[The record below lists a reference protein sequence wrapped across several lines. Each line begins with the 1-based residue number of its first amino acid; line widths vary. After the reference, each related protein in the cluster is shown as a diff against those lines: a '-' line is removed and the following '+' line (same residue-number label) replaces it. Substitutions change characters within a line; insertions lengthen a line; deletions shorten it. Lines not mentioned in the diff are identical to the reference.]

1 MASRAASKDI
11 RYVVATRLQGWYG
24 ASRAAFSAW
33 AGIVSLVK
41 TLTYTHTHTHNAE
54 LVYTYIVLESC

>member
-24 ASRAAFSAW
+24 ASRAALAG